1 MRQEL
6 PIKTVAKVSPPPREL
21 HPPGSSLLL
30 LEPLY
35 IGWNQGPEEAITSP
49 RAHSEENKQPAGGAG
64 LFFFWLCCA
73 ACGILVPHSNP
84 GLFAVE
90 AWNPNHWTTREFPG
104 LSFYF
109 LNPDGVSEF
118 PLVSFP
124 VEW

>member
-90 AWNPNHWTTREFPG
+90 AWNPNTGPPG
-104 LSFYF
+104 NSLVYPFIS
-109 LNPDGVSEF
+109 LIQMG
-118 PLVSFP
+118 LVSFP
-124 VEW
+124 WFPFL